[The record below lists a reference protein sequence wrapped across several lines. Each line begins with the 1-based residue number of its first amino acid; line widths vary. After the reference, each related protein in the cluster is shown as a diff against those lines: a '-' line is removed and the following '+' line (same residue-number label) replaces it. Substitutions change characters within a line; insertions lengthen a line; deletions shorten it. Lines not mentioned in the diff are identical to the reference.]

1 MLKKI
6 FKKRSNEIH
15 EKYRDEEIL
24 IFDDMANFFGQ
35 ESLGALK
42 VRGNGVLLLTK
53 ARLFFGMWKPKKEI
67 SIPVSSMVEIQN
79 PKSYLHKSVFRP
91 LLKVVFKSQQGEIDS
106 AAWYVAYL
114 DEWNNVLNNLISKNK
129 LS

>member
-6 FKKRSNEIH
+6 FKRRINEIH
-15 EKYRDEEIL
+15 EEYRDEEIL
-24 IFDDMANFFGQ
+24 MFDDMANFLGQ

-53 ARLFFGMWKPKKEI
+53 ALLFFGMWKPKKEI
-67 SIPVSSMVEIQN
+67 LIPVSSMVKIQN

-91 LLKVVFKSQQGEIDS
+91 LLKVVFKNQQGEIDS

-114 DEWNNVLNNLISKNK
+114 DEWNNNLNKLISKNK
-129 LS
+129 LP